1 MKQLFFNDGRTLE
14 IQSVTKVEEDKLHI
28 RVILTTSEQ
37 LKALFGDTFATEKM
51 TMYENHTEVES
62 FEKYNKLSYLK
73 EEAGGIWEVEMMQKE
88 KDDATK
94 ILELEKALAAANRQV
109 TDLQM
114 AICELYEKMEV

>member
-1 MKQLFFNDGRTLE
+1 
-14 IQSVTKVEEDKLHI
+14 
-28 RVILTTSEQ
+28 
-37 LKALFGDTFATEKM
+37 
-51 TMYENHTEVES
+51 
-62 FEKYNKLSYLK
+62 
-73 EEAGGIWEVEMMQKE
+73 MQKE

>member
-1 MKQLFFNDGRTLE
+1 MKELIFNDGRTLE
-14 IQSVTKVEEDKLHI
+14 VQSVEKIEGKLHI
-28 RVILTTSEQ
+28 RVILTTTEQ
-37 LKALFGDTFATEKM
+37 LKALFGDEFATEKM
-51 TMYENHTEVES
+51 RLYENHTEAES

-88 KDDATK
+88 KDDAAK

>member
-1 MKQLFFNDGRTLE
+1 MKQLIFNDGRTLE
-14 IQSVTKVEEDKLHI
+14 IQSVTKVGEDKLHI

-51 TMYENHTEVES
+51 TMHENHTEVES

-94 ILELEKALAAANRQV
+94 ILELEKTLAAANRQV

>member
-1 MKQLFFNDGRTLE
+1 MVKKKSNPLNKRFLRELKSEAGKYIVLFVFIAG
-14 IQSVTKVEEDKLHI
+14 
-28 RVILTTSEQ
+28 VI
-37 LKALFGDTFATEKM
+37 ALVSGFLVASGSMSQAYD
-51 TMYENHTEVES
+51 ES

>member
-1 MKQLFFNDGRTLE
+1 
-14 IQSVTKVEEDKLHI
+14 
-28 RVILTTSEQ
+28 
-37 LKALFGDTFATEKM
+37 
-51 TMYENHTEVES
+51 MYENHTEVES

>member
-1 MKQLFFNDGRTLE
+1 MKQLIFNDGRTLE
-14 IQSVTKVEEDKLHI
+14 IQSVTKVGEDKLHI

-51 TMYENHTEVES
+51 TMYENYTEVES